1 MAWLGAIVAGCIV
14 GVVFSCDG
22 WRQSQ
27 GMSGVARN
35 VEL

>member
-1 MAWLGAIVAGCIV
+1 VAGRIV
-14 GVVFSCDG
+14 GVASSRDG

-27 GMSGVARN
+27 GMSDVARN